1 MKSKNILDAIGMIDD
16 ELILDAKTNTKKIK
30 HRFIL
35 CVAVITT
42 FLLMTTALAVN
53 LGWHTKLLNYLKP
66 NEKQLETL
74 NKATNLSE
82 VTVSNN
88 GVTVTVKQ
96 TLADKF
102 GVYVLYEITAPEN
115 FEFNDNIRWTLNAL
129 NLPYK
134 QDDYVVFG
142 TYDYTILE
150 QDKNKRL
157 ELLYYENT
165 APIES
170 GKMTLYLRDLCEYGS
185 DGTRVTHNTLIE
197 GEWQLEW
204 DFDYKDTGKNIETNI
219 QMGNS
224 TIKGVYISPMSLCVY
239 LTGNISE
246 NMLPVI
252 KFKDGSEIKYNE
264 QNENLSFINYLKD
277 EENKIY
283 INKVS
288 WRLEN
293 IIDLNN
299 VDYIQ
304 IDDIIIPINNI

>member
-16 ELILDAKTNTKKIK
+16 ELILEAKTNIKTIK

-35 CVAVITT
+35 CVAVITA

-53 LGWHTKLLNYLKP
+53 LGWHIKLLDYLKP
-66 NEKQLETL
+66 SEKQIETL
-74 NKATNLSE
+74 SDATNLSE
-82 VTVSNN
+82 ATVSNN
-88 GVTVTVKQ
+88 GVTITVKQ

-102 GVYVLYEITAPEN
+102 GVYVLYEVAAPEN
-115 FEFNDNIRWTLNAL
+115 FEFKDNIRWTLTAL
-129 NLPYK
+129 DFPYK
-134 QDDYVVFG
+134 QEDYVVFG
-142 TYDYTILE
+142 THDLKILE
-150 QDKNKRL
+150 QNKNKRL
-157 ELLYYENT
+157 ELIYYENT

-185 DGTRVTHNTLIE
+185 DGTRVTPNTLIE

-204 DFDYKDTGKNIETNI
+204 NFTYKDTGKNIETNI
-219 QMGNS
+219 PLGNS
-224 TIKGVYISPMSLCVY
+224 TIKGVYISPISLCIYIDGDVSR
-239 LTGNISE
+239 NIV
-246 NMLPVI
+246 PII

-264 QNENLSFINYLKD
+264 LNENLSFINYLKD

-299 VDYIQ
+299 VDSIQ